1 MHTTLVVIKTN
12 VSLYTHHFYNV
23 IVMSESKKLARF
35 LINEVEL
42 DVCYSKVGHKW
53 VMTSVQVRLDLSS
66 MSIRR
71 TYRQQFP

>member
-42 DVCYSKVGHKW
+42 DVCHSIYIYDSKLLVP
-53 VMTSVQVRLDLSS
+53 VVYFADPV
-66 MSIRR
+66 
-71 TYRQQFP
+71 

>member
-1 MHTTLVVIKTN
+1 MQTTLVVIKTN

-42 DVCYSKVGHKW
+42 DVRHSKVGH
-53 VMTSVQVRLDLSS
+53 
-66 MSIRR
+66 
-71 TYRQQFP
+71 

>member
-42 DVCYSKVGHKW
+42 DVCQSKVAQCQIYIG
-53 VMTSVQVRLDLSS
+53 
-66 MSIRR
+66 
-71 TYRQQFP
+71 

>member
-1 MHTTLVVIKTN
+1 MYAYNSSIVIKTN

-42 DVCYSKVGHKW
+42 DVCHSIYIYDSKLLVP
-53 VMTSVQVRLDLSS
+53 VV
-66 MSIRR
+66 
-71 TYRQQFP
+71 